1 MSSATVRINKR
12 IKDLGLAGRR
22 EADELLAAGCVFVNG
37 KKVTE
42 LGTQVTLADQIEIKR
57 SVSKTGTP
65 NVYKYY
71 IFNKPKGVVSHTPQ
85 YGEQEVKDFF
95 PKGVTGLSIIGRLD
109 KHSEGLMLLTT
120 DRRIVERVLSPK
132 YDHEKE
138 YEVTV
143 QEKISN
149 NMVRLFEKGFTVRGR
164 FTAKPAKVTLINQ
177 FKFKIAL
184 TEGKKHQIRLMANDL
199 HYTVSKL
206 KRVRIMNIKL
216 GTLPEGKLKELDE
229 KSRKDLLKSLE
240 LKEI

>member
-1 MSSATVRINKR
+1 MKPVNIRINKR
-12 IKDLGLAGRR
+12 IKDLGLASRR
-22 EADELLAAGCVFVNG
+22 EADELILAGCVFING
-37 KKVTE
+37 KKVSE
-42 LGTQVTLADQIEIKR
+42 LGVQVAESDLIEVKR
-57 SVSKTGTP
+57 VGNKNGSLSS
-65 NVYKYY
+65 YKYY

-85 YGEQEVKDFF
+85 YGEKQVSDFF
-95 PKGVTGLSIIGRLD
+95 PKGVTDLSIIGRLD

-132 YDHEKE
+132 FEHEKE

-143 QEKISN
+143 QEKVSS

-164 FTAKPAKVTLINQ
+164 FTAKPAKVTIVNQ
-177 FKFKIAL
+177 YKFKIIL

-206 KRVRIMNIKL
+206 KRLRIMNIRL
-216 GTLPEGKLKELDE
+216 GNLQEGKIKELDE
-229 KSRKDLLKSLE
+229 KTKLELLKSVG